1 MAFRLP
7 GLSRGPLVHRL
18 RNGRYR
24 VEIDSRGAGS
34 SSLGEL
40 CLSGSSS
47 GAEAYPKGLFL
58 YLRDLDQN
66 RVWSIGL
73 EPVSAIPSKY
83 EIERSFKL
91 FAISRIDGAIHS
103 RMEICVV
110 PKHDAELRNLRITN
124 TGAQTRSLE
133 LTSYD
138 EVVLQYPADHESHP
152 AFSKLFLQTEFVSE
166 QASLLVR
173 RRPRSPNEDYPYL
186 VHALFGSEVH
196 EHETDRARFLGRR
209 RYPAEACALRK
220 SKALSAST
228 GNVLDPIVSLRTRF
242 RLKAGESI
250 EICLLLGAASNR
262 EDALVLRDVHASTQV
277 REAIFEEARSEPM
290 VRETLIDFSLPLGD
304 GGLGQ
309 GHLASTGTHQPA
321 EEDNGDSG
329 EPLLF
334 FNGYGGFSES
344 GSEYVIR
351 LPWRHGEGLLH
362 PPQPW
367 INILSN
373 ENFGSL
379 LSESGA
385 GYTWAGNSR
394 LRRLTPWRND
404 PVVDPHS
411 EAFYVRDEDDGSYG
425 SPFPGPAPFPASYE
439 VRHGFGYTLC
449 RVRHEGIKYETTA
462 FVARKDPV
470 RFVRIRVSNGAERT
484 RHLSLLGY
492 CQLVMGDTLAG
503 QGRHVSVEASRV
515 AGRLFARGACDAGEL
530 PLYAFADLVVDSPDG
545 KLSATGNHRAFLAEG
560 ATPGS
565 VSSLEFPRTLEPENG
580 KGEQACFAQQVSLEL
595 EKGASATVVFIL
607 GGGADKKK
615 LDALSDRYSTLTEV
629 DAAQEEIRSFW
640 KQQLS
645 TVRVST
651 PSPELDLMINGWLPY
666 QTLSC
671 RLWARS
677 AFYQSGGAF
686 GFRDQLQDASSL
698 THVAP
703 EVSRTQI
710 LLHAAHQFLE
720 GDVLHWWHPPHNRG
734 IRTHFADDLIWLPHL
749 TAHYVE
755 TTGDVGILAEELL
768 FLRGPAVPEGEDE
781 IYINSQPSESSA
793 DLYEHCCRAL
803 DRSLAT
809 GSHGLPLFGTGDW
822 NDGMNR
828 VGRLGRGESIWM
840 GFFLY
845 LTLGQFLRYCE
856 QRGDTTRVREY
867 RRHRDQ
873 LPRAL
878 NDAGWDGEW
887 YRRGFYDDGSPLGS
901 AKSEE
906 CRIDGLAQ
914 AWSVLSGV
922 APPERAEQ
930 ALQAADALLVSE
942 EDGLI
947 RLLTPPFAETS
958 HDPGYIKGYVPGVRE
973 NGGQYTHA
981 ALWLVSAMARLK
993 KRDRVARLLNLL
1005 NPIQHALTL
1014 EQVDLYRVEPYVVA
1028 ADIYGASPHVGRG
1041 GWSWYT
1047 GSSGW
1052 MSRVALESLLGLR
1065 IIGGKSLH
1073 VEPCIP
1079 DDWPGFSIEY
1089 RPLGG
1094 ATSYSIEVENPTG
1107 AAEILHEVWMDGTL
1121 LFRSVEACHL
1131 PLLSDGRLH
1140 SVRIEMGPASA

>member
-1 MAFRLP
+1 
-7 GLSRGPLVHRL
+7 
-18 RNGRYR
+18 
-24 VEIDSRGAGS
+24 
-34 SSLGEL
+34 LGEL

-66 RVWSIGL
+66 RVWSVGL
-73 EPVSAIPSKY
+73 EPVSALPSKY
-83 EIERSFKL
+83 EIERSSKL
-91 FAISRIDGAIHS
+91 FAISRTDGAIHS
-103 RMEICVV
+103 RMEICVA

-138 EVVLQYPADHESHP
+138 EVVLQYPVDHESHP

-166 QASLLVR
+166 QAALLVR

-186 VHALFGSEVH
+186 VHAIFGSDVH
-196 EHETDRARFLGRR
+196 EYESDRARFLGRR
-209 RYPAEACALRK
+209 RYPAEARALRT
-220 SKALSAST
+220 SNALSAST

-262 EDALVLRDVHASTQV
+262 EDALALRDVHASTQV

-290 VRETLIDFSLPLGD
+290 ARETLLDVSLPSGD
-304 GGLGQ
+304 GSQKQ
-309 GHLASTGTHQPA
+309 GHPASTGTHQPA
-321 EEDNGDSG
+321 AEDNGDDE

-351 LPWRHGEGLLH
+351 LPWRHGEGLLY

-411 EAFYVRDEDDGSYG
+411 EVFYVRDEDDGSYG
-425 SPFPGPAPFPASYE
+425 SPFPGPVPFPASYE

-449 RVRHEGIKYETTA
+449 RVRHDGMQYETTA

-470 RFVRIRVSNGAERT
+470 RFVRIRVSNGTERT

-503 QGRHVSVEASRV
+503 KGPQASVETSGV
-515 AGRLFARGACDAGEL
+515 EGRLFAQGACDAGEL
-530 PLYAFADLVVDSPDG
+530 PLYAFADLVVDSPDV
-545 KLSATGNHRAFLAEG
+545 KISATADHQ
-560 ATPGS
+560 T
-565 VSSLEFPRTLEPENG
+565 
-580 KGEQACFAQQVSLEL
+580 CFAQQVSLEL
-595 EKGASATVVFIL
+595 EKGARATVVFIL
-607 GGGADKKK
+607 GGGADKKE
-615 LDALSDRYSTLTEV
+615 LDALSDRYSTLAEV
-629 DAAQEEIRSFW
+629 DAAQEEVRSFW

-645 TVRVST
+645 TVRIST
-651 PSPELDLMINGWLPY
+651 PLPELDLMINGWLPY

-677 AFYQSGGAF
+677 ALYQSGGAF

-703 EVSRTQI
+703 EVLRAQI

-734 IRTHFADDLIWLPHL
+734 IRTHFVDDLIWLPHL
-749 TAHYVE
+749 TAHYVD
-755 TTGDVGILAEELL
+755 TTGDAGILTEEIP
-768 FLRGPAVPEGEDE
+768 FLSGPAVPEGEDE
-781 IYINSQPSESSA
+781 IYISPQLSGSSA

-809 GSHGLPLFGTGDW
+809 GPHGLPLFGTGDW

-828 VGRLGRGESIWM
+828 VGRLGRGESTWM

-873 LPRAL
+873 LLGAL
-878 NDAGWDGEW
+878 NEGGWDGEW
-887 YRRGFYDDGSPLGS
+887 YRRGFYDDGTPLGS

-958 HDPGYIKGYVPGVRE
+958 HDPGYIKGYVLGVRE

-993 KRDRVARLLNLL
+993 KRDRVACLLDLL
-1005 NPIQHALTL
+1005 NPIQHALTP

-1028 ADIYGASPHVGRG
+1028 ADIYGAPPHVGRG

-1052 MSRVALESLLGLR
+1052 MSRVTLESLLGLR
-1065 IIGGKSLH
+1065 IIEGTSLH

-1079 DDWPGFSIEY
+1079 DAWPGFTIKY

-1094 ATSYSIEVENPTG
+1094 TTRYSIEVENPMGT
-1107 AAEILHEVWMDGTL
+1107 AEILHEVWMDGTL
-1121 LFRSVEACHL
+1121 LFRSVEACRI
-1131 PLLSDGRLH
+1131 PLLSDGGLH